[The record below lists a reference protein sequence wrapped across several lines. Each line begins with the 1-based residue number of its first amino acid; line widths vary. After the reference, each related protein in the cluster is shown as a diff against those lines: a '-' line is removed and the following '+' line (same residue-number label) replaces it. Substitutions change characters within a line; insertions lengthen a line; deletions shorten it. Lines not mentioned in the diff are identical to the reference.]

1 MEVEV
6 KLRLPNSQ
14 THKTLISLLSPFH
27 ITTHNQHNNFFDGLA
42 GELSSRRAVL
52 RIRFYNDQVT
62 KCVISLKAKAVLE
75 NGVSRVEEDEEQ
87 IDPAI
92 GEECLANPNRLV
104 SLMESSRIMKRVKDE
119 FFGGKNENK
128 NDNDGGLGFVC
139 LGGFKNLR
147 NVYEW
152 KGLVIELD
160 ETSYEFGTLYEIEC
174 ESSEPEKAK
183 GLIEEFLKENEV
195 SYSYSVASK
204 FAIFR
209 AGKLPYPWL
218 VLANEGHGLQ
228 LAIRQGPFILA

>member
-6 KLRLPNSQ
+6 KLRLPNSDS
-14 THKTLISLLSPFH
+14 HKTLISLLSPFH
-27 ITTHNQHNNFFDGLA
+27 IKTHNQHNNFFDGIS
-42 GELSSRRAVL
+42 GELSGRRAVL
-52 RIRFYNDQVT
+52 RIRFYNDQPIT

-75 NGVSRVEEDEEQ
+75 NGVSRVEEDEEE

-92 GEECLANPNRLV
+92 GEQCVSDPTRLASLV
-104 SLMESSRIMKRVKDE
+104 LSESSRIMKRVKDE
-119 FFGGKNENK
+119 FFGGNSEF
-128 NDNDGGLGFVC
+128 GIGFVC

-152 KGLVIELD
+152 KGLMIELD
-160 ETSYEFGTLYEIEC
+160 ETSFEFGKLYEIEC

-183 GLIEEFLKENEV
+183 EVIEEFLKENGV

-209 AGKLPYPWL
+209 AGKLP
-218 VLANEGHGLQ
+218 
-228 LAIRQGPFILA
+228 